1 MRLYNLFPLL
11 AGHFGQWESHLA
23 RAAAMKFD
31 WIFVNPVQKTG
42 ASGSLYS
49 IADYFQID
57 PLLVDPKSKKTGE
70 QQLQSLIQD
79 SEQKYQIRFMVDLVL
94 NHSAIDSPLLKEHPE
109 WYVREHG
116 QVQHPYCLED
126 GGHKVVWQDLA
137 QFDHGRSAE
146 NGLYAY
152 FRKIIE
158 HYIGLGFKGF
168 RCDAAYQLSPELWRQ
183 LIRETKQVHPD
194 VVFAA
199 ETLGCSADR
208 TKQTA
213 QAGFDYIF
221 NSSKWWDF
229 ESPWLPEQYQLLRH
243 AAPSISFPE
252 SHDTPRLYAES
263 HGNAEALK
271 QRYLFSAVFSSGVMM
286 PMGYEYG
293 FSKPLH
299 VVHTRPD
306 DWETTGVDLT
316 DFITQVNTVKAD
328 YPVFQEEGPLNLIG
342 YPQSP
347 ILFFW
352 KASQSGK
359 QEALILLNKD
369 PWQRHE
375 FSTHDLYNY
384 VQSRAPFTDL
394 SPEYPLA
401 YVPSPYHFDLLP
413 GMVRVMVTTQ

>member
-1 MRLYNLFPLL
+1 MRMYNLFPLL
-11 AGHFGQWESHLA
+11 AGHFGQWETHLE
-23 RAAAMKFD
+23 RAAAMRFD
-31 WIFVNPVQKTG
+31 WVFVNPLQKTG

-49 IADYFQID
+49 IADYFQLN
-57 PLLVDPKSKKTGE
+57 PLLVDPKSKKTAE
-70 QQLQSLIQD
+70 QQLRTLIHQA
-79 SEQKYQIRFMVDLVL
+79 EKKHRLRFMTDLVL
-94 NHSAIDSPLLKEHPE
+94 NHCAIDSPLLKQHPE
-109 WYVREHG
+109 WFVREHG
-116 QVQHPYCLED
+116 QVQRPFCLED
-126 GGHKVVWQDLA
+126 GGHKVVWEDLA
-137 QFDHGRSAE
+137 QLDHGRSHD

-158 HYIGLGFKGF
+158 SYIDLGFKGF

-183 LIRETKQVHPD
+183 LITDTKQKHPD
-194 VVFAA
+194 VVFTA
-199 ETLGCSADR
+199 ETLGCSAER

-229 ESPWLPEQYQLLRH
+229 ESPWLPEQYQLLRQ

-252 SHDTPRLYAES
+252 SHDTPRLFAES
-263 HGNAEALK
+263 NGNAEALK

-299 VVHTRPD
+299 VVHTRPG
-306 DWETTGVDLT
+306 DWENTEVDLT
-316 DFITQVNTVKAD
+316 EFITQVNTVKAD
-328 YPVFQEEGPLNLIG
+328 YPIFQEEGPFNLIG
-342 YPQSP
+342 YTQSP

-352 KASQSGK
+352 KASLSGQ

-369 PWQRHE
+369 PWHRHE
-375 FSTHDLYNY
+375 FSTPDLYQY